1 MIMKTILLFISFL
14 SGCCLP
20 GWTAGTSATPDTIYV
35 NAELNS
41 YVVMD
46 DPVTIVDLG
55 TAADYGAKIENN
67 VVFLKALKPH
77 ARGTTLF
84 ISAGNKVFAGIIQ
97 YKEDNRNF
105 LYDLRERTL
114 NAAATFNREHY
125 VPEVDIRLIRDR
137 LFSLGNEHPRSGEVS
152 NTKNNVR
159 WSLINLKTDP
169 SAIYL
174 KLRLE
179 NQTALVYRV
188 ESISVENAE
197 HYRKRLLSR
206 KKITLLPVK
215 PLIEGNIS
223 DIKPYASHDFYLALP
238 TYAVGRQGSVL
249 VTIRESTGVRALQLE
264 IPPQLMEQADL
275 F

>member
-1 MIMKTILLFISFL
+1 MKKLFHILTFL
-14 SGCCLP
+14 LGGILP
-20 GWTAGTSATPDTIYV
+20 SWATAIQMAPDTIYV
-35 NAELNS
+35 NTELNS

-46 DPVTIVDLG
+46 EPITIVDLG
-55 TAADYGAKIENN
+55 TATDYGAKIENN
-67 VVFLKALKPH
+67 VVFLKALKPG
-77 ARGTTLF
+77 APGTTLF

-97 YKEDNRNF
+97 YKKNNRHF

-114 NAAATFNREHY
+114 NAAATFSREHY

-137 LFSLGNEHPRSGEVS
+137 LFSLDNNNPKAQEIST
-152 NTKNNVR
+152 TKNRVV
-159 WSLINLKTDP
+159 WSLVNLKTDP

-188 ESISVENAE
+188 ESISIENAE
-197 HYRKRLLSR
+197 HYRKRVLSR
-206 KKITLLPVK
+206 KKVTLLPVK

-223 DIKPYASHDFYLALP
+223 DVKPYASHDFYLALP
-238 TYAVGRQGSVL
+238 TYAVGKQGSVL

-264 IPPQLMEQADL
+264 IPPQLIDKADL